1 MVHPNM
7 GTTLTYLTT
16 DLAITS
22 NMLRQVLKEVCDVTF
37 NRVSID
43 GEMSTNDSLIIL
55 ANGLADNE
63 IIDWECW
70 DLDLFR
76 EALLDICT
84 RFARMIAKD
93 GEGAKHLVTCTVQG
107 ASTEEEAV
115 ALAKSVIQSTLTKT
129 AVFANDA
136 NWGRIM
142 VPWDIPIFLL
152 IRNTCESISYRNPAK
167 SRYAETAWAWISMKN
182 TPRKFWEKMKSKFA
196 SPLTTETLPPPA
208 GAAISPT
215 TTSN

>member
-1 MVHPNM
+1 MCPHRLYRRSDP
-7 GTTLTYLTT
+7 
-16 DLAITS
+16 
-22 NMLRQVLKEVCDVTF
+22 LR
-37 NRVSID
+37 
-43 GEMSTNDSLIIL
+43 
-55 ANGLADNE
+55 
-63 IIDWECW
+63 

-142 VPWDIPIFLL
+142 VPWDIPIFIL
-152 IRNTCESISYRNPAK
+152 IRNTCESISYRKSAK
-167 SRYAETAWAWISMKN
+167 SRYAGTAW
-182 TPRKFWEKMKSKFA
+182 R
-196 SPLTTETLPPPA
+196 
-208 GAAISPT
+208 GH
-215 TTSN
+215 